1 MPKWLL
7 LIVIGAVLL
16 VVAYYLARPDA
27 PVHPSWVGWVCGLLG
42 ACALVVGVILA
53 ILAIIALGTG
63 KPLADV
69 PNALRFASGPLLLG
83 FLSGASL
90 NDPTPPS
97 SSDTGGY
104 SWRWLLNAA
113 LVAISILSVIGNVVS
128 AMGSAS
134 WLGISEIAW
143 HWVLLAFATATALN
157 TAFNRTPPIT
167 APPTQPRL
175 AVERQVHAI
184 RKRAA

>member
-1 MPKWLL
+1 MPNWLL

-104 SWRWLLNAA
+104 SWRWLL
-113 LVAISILSVIGNVVS
+113 
-128 AMGSAS
+128 
-134 WLGISEIAW
+134 
-143 HWVLLAFATATALN
+143 LAFATATALN

>member
-1 MPKWLL
+1 MPNWLL

-53 ILAIIALGTG
+53 ILAIIA
-63 KPLADV
+63 
-69 PNALRFASGPLLLG
+69 
-83 FLSGASL
+83 
-90 NDPTPPS
+90 
-97 SSDTGGY
+97 
-104 SWRWLLNAA
+104 
-113 LVAISILSVIGNVVS
+113 IGNVVS